1 MNAKVQVLEKKICSN
16 KDVLWFPFILD
27 RTWMLFGI
35 FLENKEVLFAR
46 GSRYTC
52 LDLSSPRIIEKLVL
66 LKNSLARIGIDINKF
81 ANKNIHGDYPPYFC
95 GVLICYVVNK
105 FAKNEMIIGNCHD
118 NESVSTIEAIET
130 LKADIIIQFPV
141 NESVIDLT

>member
-1 MNAKVQVLEKKICSN
+1 MDAQVQVLKKKIGSK
-16 KDVLWFPFILD
+16 KDVVWFPFILD

-35 FLENKEVLFAR
+35 FLENKEVLFAS
-46 GSRYTC
+46 GTRYTC
-52 LDLSSPRIIEKLVL
+52 VDLYSPRIIEKLVL
-66 LKNSLARIGIDINKF
+66 LTNSFARICIDIKNF
-81 ANKNIHGDYPPYFC
+81 ANKIIHGDYPPYLC
-95 GVLICYVVNK
+95 GVLVCYVVNK
-105 FAKNEMIIGNCHD
+105 FAKNELIISNCHD